1 MIINAV
7 EFDVALALLSV
18 AVGVE
23 ISASLRLNVR
33 DAMFHYRT
41 MCRYAEKNDTDN
53 AFRQYYN
60 LKEHILRGE
69 KDAVIMITGNVLDAL
84 SDLKQQEYFN
94 EFSPKEAKIIRQ
106 YSHKIKNIRLNI
118 RMDGIDPDSQCG
130 ISLDKLSQEL
140 SEYIS
145 RIKDMCDAKNI
156 DLF

>member
-7 EFDVALALLSV
+7 AFDVALARLSV
-18 AVGVE
+18 SVGVE

-41 MCRYAEKNDTDN
+41 MCRYAEQNDTVN
-53 AFRQYYN
+53 SLRQYYN

-69 KDAVIMITGNVLDAL
+69 KDAVILIAGNVLDAL

-94 EFSPKEAKIIRQ
+94 EFSLEEVKIIRQ
-106 YSHKIKNIRLNI
+106 YSHKIKNIRLVI
-118 RMDGIDPDSQCG
+118 RMDGINPDGPCG
-130 ISLDKLSQEL
+130 ISLDKLSREL
-140 SEYIS
+140 SEYVF